1 MTHFYPLGKELL
13 QNAHQSTSVDFFL
26 LQSLKTVFK
35 QSDWLD
41 IWSRVWTDYFEFLLF
56 CGRLLG
62 KLMMQDFLTLRESGG
77 SEPRWPH
84 GGSAEARAALRRWAL
99 KDGAAPRRGFSRARP
114 HPLMWPRGPAAE
126 FFRPETKL
134 QQPNY

>member
-62 KLMMQDFLTLRESGG
+62 KLMMHDFLTLR
-77 SEPRWPH
+77 
-84 GGSAEARAALRRWAL
+84 
-99 KDGAAPRRGFSRARP
+99 
-114 HPLMWPRGPAAE
+114 
-126 FFRPETKL
+126 
-134 QQPNY
+134 